1 MENERVRRAWEMPF
15 WKGLDRTLRRRHLGK
30 DLLERGGILGRSGDP
45 RVVQGCRSG
54 QWGRPHVSQVPW
66 LFCHGYVGLPLPTGH
81 SLQTRDPTDCH
92 ASLKTPRGSRAPQTP
107 PRPFSRGPGFQAL
120 PCSAQHSLSVHVT
133 CPVSPSLRLRGHP
146 SPGLCLT
153 QPCPLYLEQCG
164 PYMHLGCHR

>member
-30 DLLERGGILGRSGDP
+30 DLLERGGVLGRSRDP

-81 SLQTRDPTDCH
+81 TPFKLAILLTATHPSRRRGAAGL
-92 ASLKTPRGSRAPQTP
+92 PRGLLAPSLEDQDS
-107 PRPFSRGPGFQAL
+107 RPFHAL
-120 PCSAQHSLSVHVT
+120 LSIRSQCT
-133 CPVSPSLRLRGHP
+133 SPVLSHPPSG
-146 SPGLCLT
+146 
-153 QPCPLYLEQCG
+153 
-164 PYMHLGCHR
+164 